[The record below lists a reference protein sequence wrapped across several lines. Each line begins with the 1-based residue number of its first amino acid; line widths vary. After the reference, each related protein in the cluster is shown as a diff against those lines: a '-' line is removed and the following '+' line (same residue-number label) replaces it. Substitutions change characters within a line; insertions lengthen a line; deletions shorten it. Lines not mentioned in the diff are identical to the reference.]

1 MDATVRRVAATIVL
15 LGLLAVPLASSVS
28 ANIKAKTLNTTPCP
42 TVGGC
47 AVYSDPAGFSGTI
60 SGTANSTATVVDY
73 ICVGFTGEQFKPFAG
88 TYTFKVYDGATLL
101 AQTSSETVA
110 ATPDCTGNNNAAT
123 GGITFTFPA
132 SGVVNYTLAISGIS
146 AANVGTI
153 CPEGC
158 HTIKNRAFT
167 VSDGSHADS
176 ASVGVIGGPAAVV
189 PEAPYASLLVVTGG
203 LIAAFLAFRRL
214 RPRPRSVTSDL
225 AQ

>member
-1 MDATVRRVAATIVL
+1 MDATVRRAAAALVL
-15 LGLLAVPLASSVS
+15 VGLLAIPLASSVS
-28 ANIKAKTLNTTPCP
+28 AAITAKTINTTPCP

-47 AVYSDPAGFSGTI
+47 AVYTDPAGFSGTI
-60 SGTANSTATVVDY
+60 SGTPNSSATVVDY

-101 AQTSSETVA
+101 ATATETVA
-110 ATPDCTGNNNAAT
+110 ATPDCTGNNVST
-123 GGITFTFPA
+123 SGGATFTFPA

-158 HTIKNRAFT
+158 HTIRNRAFNT
-167 VSDGSHADS
+167 TDGSHADS
-176 ASVGVIGGPAAVV
+176 ASVGVIGGPGAVV

-203 LIAAFLAFRRL
+203 LVAGVFVLRHLRGRRVLPRAA
-214 RPRPRSVTSDL
+214 
-225 AQ
+225 